1 MENND
6 INGKIAV
13 KQKEISVE
21 QDPNKRAKLNN
32 DLQILNLRKQI
43 ITFQKRIEQIR
54 NGF

>member
-1 MENND
+1 MGNNN

-21 QDPNKRAKLNN
+21 QDPNKKAKLNN

-43 ITFQKRIEQIR
+43 ISFQERIEQIR
-54 NGF
+54 NSF